1 MPPDTFLGR
10 IRFLVLQPVDAIAF
24 IRTRSRY
31 QLGPLKAAALALVA
45 GNFAYGWTLHR
56 HAQAITELPLIGNAL
71 YSVLNSA
78 WIVFDPFACCMAIY
92 LFTRR

>member
-10 IRFLVLQPVDAIAF
+10 IRFLVLRPVDAIAF

-45 GNFAYGWTLHR
+45 TSFAYGWTVHH
-56 HAQAITELPLIGNAL
+56 HAQAITGLPVIGDAL
-71 YSVLNSA
+71 YFILNGV